1 MKKEKPVC
9 VEWYD
14 ACYNSGYY
22 DDSDKERFEPVLSKS
37 IGFLVKSDR
46 RSIIV
51 CQDRFY
57 CGDKTIEERHIG
69 TIPRKMI
76 KRIIFLDEKPN

>member
-1 MKKEKPVC
+1 MKKEKPVYI
-9 VEWYD
+9 EWYD

-22 DDSDKERFEPVLSKS
+22 ESDHRERFEPVVTKT

-46 RSIIV
+46 KSVIV

-57 CGDKTIEERHIG
+57 NTDNTVDERHIG

-76 KRIIFLDEKPN
+76 RRVVYLNETPK

>member
-1 MKKEKPVC
+1 MHKEKPVLI
-9 VEWYD
+9 EWND
-14 ACYNSGYY
+14 ACFNAGYY
-22 DDSDKERFEPVLSKS
+22 DKQERERFEPTLTRT

-46 RSIIV
+46 KSVVV

-57 CGDKTIEERHIG
+57 DEKNRLSDERHIG

-76 KRIIFLDEKPN
+76 KRITYLRGE